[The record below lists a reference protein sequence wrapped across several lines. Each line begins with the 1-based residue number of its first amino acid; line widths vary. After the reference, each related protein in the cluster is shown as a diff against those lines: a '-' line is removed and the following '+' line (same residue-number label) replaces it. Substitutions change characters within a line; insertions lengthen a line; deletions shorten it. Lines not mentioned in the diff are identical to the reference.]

1 VTVALSDILTRI
13 LEEAEEESGRT
24 RSRGEEEAGR
34 VLDEARREAETI
46 REKLRA
52 KGEAKLRRQMSNAVS
67 RQRLEA
73 RKEILSLKKRLLDDL
88 FGGLPAALQN
98 RPEGEYAS
106 LLAGLV
112 GDDLGGHPAELE
124 VGREDLAVFGEGFP
138 DRVAALLADRFSG
151 WEVAASREAGGFERG
166 LRIRAGRLEHNLSL
180 ETLLVKSREKME
192 VDAARV
198 LFSP

>member
-1 VTVALSDILTRI
+1 MTLALSDILATI
-13 LEEAEEESGRT
+13 LKEAESEARRI
-24 RSRGEEEAGR
+24 RSLGEEEAGR
-34 VLDEARREAETI
+34 VLDEARREAEKI

-52 KGEAKLRRQMSNAVS
+52 KGEAKLRREMSNAVS
-67 RQRLEA
+67 RQRMEA
-73 RKEILSLKKRLLDDL
+73 RKEILSLKKNLLADL
-88 FGGLPAALQN
+88 FGGLPAALQKC
-98 RPEGEYAS
+98 PEGEYAR

-138 DRVAALLADRFSG
+138 VRVAALLAERFPG
-151 WEVAASREAGGFERG
+151 WELAASREAGSFERG
-166 LRIRAGRLEHNLSL
+166 LRIRGGRLEHNLSL
-180 ETLLVKSREKME
+180 EMLLVKSWEKME